1 MTTMA
6 MGFEL
11 IAVLNSTLCSMLGPG
26 LALRGPD
33 GSMHRAVD
41 GLMLEYRLTFLFFT
55 MGLIAFHGSALL
67 FAWLEFSWPVRDQVV
82 VSHVVS
88 HCGCLLNSL
97 PACAQVAL
105 AMTIALLMFIYGM
118 GRYFKRIYRRF
129 ALESDRMITGKFEFG
144 DYAPSGAEVRSASS
158 GLGEVLSGG
167 VAAMPAGAGSERQ
180 RTKEAERIIGL
191 VEPVAPHD
199 LNASA
204 SIDPSVSSI
213 RKDGRC
219 AGSNLTAFASTSIS
233 DGPAFQ
239 HVVEKE
245 KCILQ

>member
-1 MTTMA
+1 
-6 MGFEL
+6 
-11 IAVLNSTLCSMLGPG
+11 
-26 LALRGPD
+26 
-33 GSMHRAVD
+33 
-41 GLMLEYRLTFLFFT
+41 MLEYRLTFLFFT

-67 FAWLEFSWPVRDQVV
+67 FAWLEFSWP
-82 VSHVVS
+82 
-88 HCGCLLNSL
+88 
-97 PACAQVAL
+97 VAL

-144 DYAPSGAEVRSASS
+144 DSVPTGAEVRSAAS

-199 LNASA
+199 LGAGASK
-204 SIDPSVSSI
+204 DPSTSSI
-213 RKDGRC
+213 RKEGRC
-219 AGSNLTAFASTSIS
+219 AGSSLSAFGSSS
-233 DGPAFQ
+233 MSNGPPLQQLA
-239 HVVEKE
+239 EKE
-245 KCILQ
+245 KCVVQ